1 MLRLWRNKKEA
12 VEISTGRCVNMVTGD
27 VLSADKPSLGV
38 QASRPPS
45 RFSPRSSSSK
55 NQQHETTEEEQR
67 PVKMSPMSAK
77 IRTTSSSVSKA
88 TQAWRKNQAR

>member
-1 MLRLWRNKKEA
+1 MLRLWRNKKEVA
-12 VEISTGRCVNMVTGD
+12 GTATGHVNTVTGD
-27 VLSADKPSLGV
+27 GLSADKLSLGV

-55 NQQHETTEEEQR
+55 NQEHESTEEKQR
-67 PVKMSPMSAK
+67 PGNMSPVSAK
-77 IRTTSSSVSKA
+77 IRMTPVSKA